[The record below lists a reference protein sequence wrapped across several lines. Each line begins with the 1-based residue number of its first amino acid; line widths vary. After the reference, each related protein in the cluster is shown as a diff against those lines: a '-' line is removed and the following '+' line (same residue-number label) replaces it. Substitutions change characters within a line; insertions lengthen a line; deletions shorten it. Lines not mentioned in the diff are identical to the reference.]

1 MPTSTIN
8 KAFIMPNK
16 LGMHLR
22 AAVLFANTA
31 SRFKAEIEVS
41 KDDEVSD
48 GKSNLGLMMLAA
60 MEGDT
65 IRVRIKGE
73 DAPAAMNAIANLF
86 DRTFDE
92 E

>member
-1 MPTSTIN
+1 MATRTIN

-22 AAVLFANTA
+22 AAVLFAKTA

-65 IRVRIKGE
+65 IRVRVKGE
-73 DAPAAMNAIANLF
+73 DAPAAMNAISNLF
-86 DRTFDE
+86 DRIFDE

>member
-1 MPTSTIN
+1 MAAKTIN

-22 AAVLFANTA
+22 AAVLFAKTA
-31 SRFKAEIEVS
+31 SRFKADIEVR

-65 IRVRIKGE
+65 IRVRVNGD

-86 DRTFDE
+86 DRLFDE